1 MPTARPADPSRP
13 HRGRSG
19 DPLYGAR
26 RFLNTGADLLT
37 DTQQSRLD
45 ALFASDTHVQVEATW
60 RIYQRMIAAYRDTDR
75 AAGLRTMSTL
85 IDALSNAV
93 PVELTEL
100 TTLGRTLKRSE
111 PSRV

>member
-1 MPTARPADPSRP
+1 MQLIHG

-26 RFLNTGADLLT
+26 RTLHTGSDLLT
-37 DTQQSRLD
+37 DKQKTRLD
-45 ALFASDTHVQVEATW
+45 GLLTPDAHVQVQATW
-60 RIYQRMIAAYRDTDR
+60 RIYQRMINAYRDTDR

-93 PVELTEL
+93 PV
-100 TTLGRTLKRSE
+100 RAD
-111 PSRV
+111 